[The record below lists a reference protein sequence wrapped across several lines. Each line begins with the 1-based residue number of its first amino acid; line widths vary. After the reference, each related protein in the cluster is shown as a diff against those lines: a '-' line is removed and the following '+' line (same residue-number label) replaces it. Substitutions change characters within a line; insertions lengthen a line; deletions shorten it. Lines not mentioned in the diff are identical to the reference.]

1 MDTRFLTLIAGIVLA
16 AALTLGVA
24 FLAAGTVPAL
34 PLAAPLLTGI
44 ALALILAQR
53 RRR

>member
-1 MDTRFLTLIAGIVLA
+1 MDTRLPLLIATIVLA

-34 PLAAPLLTGI
+34 PLAAPLLTGV
-44 ALALILAQR
+44 ALALILVQR